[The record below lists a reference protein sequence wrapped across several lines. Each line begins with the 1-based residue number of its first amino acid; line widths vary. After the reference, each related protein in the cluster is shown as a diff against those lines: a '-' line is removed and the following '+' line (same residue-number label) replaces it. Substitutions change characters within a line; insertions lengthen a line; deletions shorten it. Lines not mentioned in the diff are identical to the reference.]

1 MSTGDYQRRS
11 GSREP
16 ASPGDATDLAILRLI
31 DSVQAVCRPGTETDR
46 FLDELLRGFV
56 SLANAHYGAFWAAD
70 EQSGEL
76 SIRAELMPKVSEEAA
91 RAWGN
96 ALGQLAVGVLQQG
109 IIRYQA
115 VPEPAGEL
123 LTGQNY
129 IGLGFPV
136 RGDQEVS
143 GCATLV
149 VRQGAP
155 ILSDAGIGMLRMLA
169 DFGLLFSSAK
179 SAARFEAFYK
189 SLSGGWE
196 LIGEVLAFGRPL
208 EMAQVLA
215 ERARNEFGVSRV
227 SVGFV
232 TGEKVEVAAVSGE
245 DTLDKRSNLVR
256 MIKAAQT
263 EVVVSGEPG
272 FYDAE
277 AEPEHRAELMTRNPQ
292 HEFLARASGTRVV
305 YSVPLRMEGDLIGV
319 WTLESGPG
327 QELED
332 EVMRVVDVTAGQLG
346 PLLHLAQQNARGP
359 LRRGGDGLTAAAR
372 WVFGREH
379 PGRKAAGVALILVL
393 AFAVFGR
400 IGFRVSATCRLTPSA
415 RRVYSAPFDTTI
427 READLRPGD
436 TVEPGQLLVRFDR
449 EDLVL
454 RMRETQS
461 KLTSAEK
468 QMSSYLAEQKMSQ
481 YAEAKAQRDALTAEV
496 GLLQRWIDRTE
507 LRAEEGGL
515 VISGDLTQELGRS
528 VRMGEQLMEVAPL
541 DTLILEVEVEQGD
554 ISYVTA
560 DHGGRFTTKA
570 DPDRPIA
577 FEIGKIRPVPET
589 RGGRSVYVAEAV
601 ITNKDGWLR
610 PGMEGAAK
618 VNVGR
623 RNAVWVISRKLV
635 DWVRLHIWW

>member
-1 MSTGDYQRRS
+1 MSTGDHQQQSSPREAS
-11 GSREP
+11 ATGS
-16 ASPGDATDLAILRLI
+16 ATELAVLRLI
-31 DSVQAVCRPGTETDR
+31 DSVQDVCRPGTQTDR
-46 FLDELLRGFV
+46 FVDELLRGIV
-56 SLANAHYGAFWAAD
+56 ALANAHYAAFWSAD
-70 EQSGEL
+70 ADGRL
-76 SIRAELMPKVSEEAA
+76 GIRLQLTPQVSEQAA
-91 RAWGN
+91 RAWTK
-96 ALGQLAVGVLQQG
+96 ALGELAVGVLQQG
-109 IIRYQA
+109 IIRHQS

-129 IGLGFPV
+129 VALGLPV
-136 RGDQEVS
+136 RGDEEIA

-169 DFGLLFSSAK
+169 DFGLLFSSAR

-196 LIGEVLAFGRPL
+196 LIGEVLAFGKPL
-208 EMAQVLA
+208 EMAHVLA
-215 ERARNEFGVSRV
+215 ERSRNEFGASRV

-232 TGEKVEVAAVSGE
+232 SGEKVDVAAVSGE

-272 FYDAE
+272 FYDAG
-277 AEPEHRAELMTRNPQ
+277 ADPERRAELMTRNPQ
-292 HEFLARASGTRVV
+292 HEFLATEGGAPVV
-305 YSVPLRMEGDLIGV
+305 YSVPLRMEGDIIGV
-319 WTLESGPG
+319 WTLESAPG
-327 QELED
+327 RELGD
-332 EVMRVVDVTAGQLG
+332 EVRRVVDVAAGQLG

-359 LRRGGDGLTAAAR
+359 LRRARDGLGSAAR
-372 WVFGREH
+372 WVFGKEN
-379 PGRKAAGVALILVL
+379 PGRKAAAVVLVLVL

-400 IGFRVSATCRLTPSA
+400 VGFNISATCRLVPSA
-415 RRVYSAPFDTTI
+415 RRVYSAPFDTTV
-427 READLRPGD
+427 REAGLRPGD
-436 TVEPGQLLVRFDR
+436 TVEPGQVLVRFDR

-454 RMRETQS
+454 RLREAQS
-461 KLTSAEK
+461 KLTSTEK
-468 QMSSYLAEQKMSQ
+468 QMATYLAEQRMSHF
-481 YAEAKAQRDALTAEV
+481 AEARARGDALAAEV
-496 GLLQRWIDRTE
+496 SLLERWIGRTE

-541 DTLILEVEVEQGD
+541 GTLILEVEVEQGD
-554 ISYVTA
+554 ISYVA
-560 DHGGRFTTKA
+560 ANREGRFTTKA
-570 DPDRPIA
+570 DPDAAVRFTIS
-577 FEIGKIRPVPET
+577 KVRPVPET
-589 RGGRSVYVAEAV
+589 RDGRNVYVAEA
-601 ITNKDGWLR
+601 IIANKDGSLR

-618 VNVGR
+618 VNAGR